1 MLKNK
6 INKKTLNLFRKLA
19 SYPIITKHS
28 FMKKILTL
36 VCCTILLAATS
47 CTKKYITP
55 ANITAIYTIT
65 GTTGW
70 KVYTDDAGNKSW
82 SSVLSDLPE
91 QDQFAQENGGV
102 LVYISYDKGAT
113 YEALPEVY
121 NGISY
126 SYTSEVGAV
135 TIFAQGANGAHL
147 AQAPADDIKVKVVLV
162 DSSQ

>member
-1 MLKNK
+1 
-6 INKKTLNLFRKLA
+6 
-19 SYPIITKHS
+19 
-28 FMKKILTL
+28 MKKILTL

-55 ANITAIYTIT
+55 SNVTAIYTIN

-70 KVYTDDAGNKSW
+70 KVYTDDGGNKSY

-91 QDQFAQENGGV
+91 QDQYAQQNGGV
-102 LVYISYDKGAT
+102 LVYISYDEGAT

-126 SYTSEVGAV
+126 SYTSSVGSI
-135 TIFAQGANGAHL
+135 TIYAQNSNGSQL
-147 AQAPADDIKVKVVLV
+147 AAPPADNIKVKVVLV
-162 DSSQ
+162 DSAQ

>member
-1 MLKNK
+1 
-6 INKKTLNLFRKLA
+6 
-19 SYPIITKHS
+19 
-28 FMKKILTL
+28 MKKILTL

-55 ANITAIYTIT
+55 ANVTVIYNIK

-70 KVYTDDAGNKSW
+70 KVYTDTGGKQSY
-82 SSVLSDLPE
+82 SSILSDLPE
-91 QDQFAQENGGV
+91 QDQYAQANGGV
-102 LVYISYDKGAT
+102 LVYISYDDGAT

-126 SYTSEVGAV
+126 SYTSAVGAI
-135 TIFAQGANGAHL
+135 TIYAQNANGTQL
-147 AQAPADDIKVKVVLV
+147 SAPPSDDIKVKVVLV

>member
-1 MLKNK
+1 
-6 INKKTLNLFRKLA
+6 
-19 SYPIITKHS
+19 
-28 FMKKILTL
+28 MKKILTL

-55 ANITAIYTIT
+55 ANITVIYNIT

-70 KVYTDDAGNKSW
+70 KVYTDSGGKQSY

-91 QDQFAQENGGV
+91 QDQQAQANGGV
-102 LVYISYDKGAT
+102 LVYISYDNGAT

-126 SYTSEVGAV
+126 SYTSAVGAI
-135 TIFAQGANGAHL
+135 TIYAQNANGTQL
-147 AQAPADDIKVKVVLV
+147 SAPPSDDIKVKVVLV